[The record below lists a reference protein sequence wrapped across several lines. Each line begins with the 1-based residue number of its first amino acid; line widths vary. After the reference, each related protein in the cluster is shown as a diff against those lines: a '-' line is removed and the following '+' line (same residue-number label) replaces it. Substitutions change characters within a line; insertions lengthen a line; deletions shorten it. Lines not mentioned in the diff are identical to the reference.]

1 MQYREV
7 KLVMLGGG
15 GVGKS
20 SIFIREV
27 RGLFVEEY
35 DPYMDD
41 IFRKVIDLNGEFVTL
56 EILETTGQEEFVA
69 LRDMYYIQGEG
80 FIIVYSITS
89 HNSFEEVGSIKK
101 EIYRVK
107 DIDDDDYVPIIIAGN
122 KIDLEEERQVT
133 TEEGEQ
139 LADEWG
145 VDFIECSAKENINI
159 NELFQNV
166 AMLILEDRQ
175 HKNNFNSKMKKQNKA
190 PKCILS

>member
-20 SIFIREV
+20 AIVIRKV
-27 RGLFVEEY
+27 QGVFMREY
-35 DPYMDD
+35 DPYIEDS
-41 IFRKVIDLNGEFVTL
+41 FRKVIDLNGEQVVL
-56 EILETTGQEEFVA
+56 EILDTAGQEEYTA
-69 LRDMYYIQGEG
+69 LRDMYYRQGEG

-89 HNSFEEVGSIKK
+89 SIKK
-101 EIYRVK
+101 DIYRVK

-159 NELFQNV
+159 DELFDTIASNV
-166 AMLILEDRQ
+166 IGGSPQ
-175 HKNNFNSKMKKQNKA
+175 
-190 PKCILS
+190 I